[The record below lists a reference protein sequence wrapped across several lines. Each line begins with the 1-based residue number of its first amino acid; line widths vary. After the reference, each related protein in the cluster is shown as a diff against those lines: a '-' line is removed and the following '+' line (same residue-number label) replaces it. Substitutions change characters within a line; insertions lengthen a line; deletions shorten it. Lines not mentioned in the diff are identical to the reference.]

1 MKRYLFISL
10 GAMIGALL
18 RFSISFA
25 TASDASPF
33 FMGTLIVNMIGAF
46 IAGVLLRRFHGSEG
60 HVHDFLITGLLGS
73 FTTFSMLTYE
83 QYLLLSYGEY
93 FIFLIYLA
101 VNMAGGFCLAL
112 LGWKAGGVGR

>member
-1 MKRYLFISL
+1 MKKYLFISL

-18 RFSISFA
+18 RSSISFA
-25 TASDASPF
+25 TVSGASPF
-33 FMGTLIVNMIGAF
+33 FMGTLIVNMSGAF
-46 IAGVLLRRFHGSEG
+46 VAGVLLRRFHDREG
-60 HVHDFLITGLLGS
+60 HLRDFLITGLLGS

-93 FIFLIYLA
+93 FIFIIYLA

-112 LGWKAGGVGR
+112 LGWKAGGMGR